1 MSAELI
7 VLLIVI
13 VTALAFDFTNGFHDT
28 ANAMATSIATGALG
42 PRTAVAMSGA
52 LNLIGAF
59 LSVEVAK
66 TVSSGL
72 LRIDHV
78 HGMALL
84 QIVFAGLVGG
94 ILWNL
99 ITWLFGIPS
108 SSTHALF
115 GGLIGSAMAA
125 LGVSGVIWTG
135 NEKTGLINKVV
146 VPALLAPIVA
156 AIVAGLGTYIVYR
169 LTKTSDA
176 VKVRKSFRIGQIGSA
191 ALVSLAHG
199 TNDAQKTM
207 GVIFMAL
214 VAYGSADN
222 SQEIPLWVKICCALA
237 IALGT
242 YLGGWRIIRTL
253 GKGLVEIDAP
263 QGFAAE
269 ASSAAIILTSAQFGL
284 PLSTTHAATG
294 SILGTGL
301 GKPGAEVRWGVLGRM
316 GVAWIITLPLAA
328 LVGAVCWG
336 ITDLVP
342 GLGGVVIDAVILI
355 AASTYIYLRSRKN
368 KVDTSNVNEEW
379 EGGLTPPSEVAS
391 ADKVTTAA

>member
-28 ANAMATSIATGALG
+28 ANAMATSIATGALS
-42 PRTAVAMSGA
+42 PRVAVAMSGA
-52 LNLIGAF
+52 LNLVGAF

-72 LRIDHV
+72 LKIDHV

-115 GGLIGSAMAA
+115 GGLIGAAMAA
-125 LGVSGVIWTG
+125 LGVSGVIWSG
-135 NEKTGLINKVV
+135 NEKTGLINKVI
-146 VPALLAPIVA
+146 VPALLAPVVA
-156 AIVAGLGTYIVYR
+156 AIVAGIGTYIVYR
-169 LTKTSDA
+169 LTKSSDEA
-176 VKVRKSFRIGQIGSA
+176 KARKTFRIGQIGSA

-214 VAYGSADN
+214 VAYGSANN
-222 SQEIPLWVKICCALA
+222 SQDIPLWVKICCALA

-269 ASSAAIILTSAQFGL
+269 TSSAAIILTSAQFGL

-301 GKPGAEVRWGVLGRM
+301 GKPGAEVRWSVLGRM
-316 GVAWIITLPLAA
+316 AVAWVITLPLAA
-328 LVGAVCWG
+328 VVGAICWG

-342 GLGGVVIDAVILI
+342 GLGGVVIDAVILV
-355 AASTYIYLRSRKN
+355 AASAYIYFRSRKN

-379 EGGLTPPSEVAS
+379 EGGLTPPSDVAA
-391 ADKVTTAA
+391 ADKATTAV

>member
-52 LNLIGAF
+52 LNLVGAF

-146 VPALLAPIVA
+146 VPALLAPVVA
-156 AIVAGLGTYIVYR
+156 AIVAGIGTYIVYR
-169 LTKTSDA
+169 LTKASDE

-214 VAYGSADN
+214 VAYGSANN

-316 GVAWIITLPLAA
+316 AVAWVITLPLAA
-328 LVGAVCWG
+328 IVGAVCWG

-342 GLGGVVIDAVILI
+342 GLGGVVIDAVILV
-355 AASTYIYLRSRKN
+355 AASGYIYLRSRKN
-368 KVDTSNVNEEW
+368 KVDTSNVNEDW
-379 EGGLTPPSEVAS
+379 EGGLTPPSDVAI
-391 ADKVTTAA
+391 ADKATTAA